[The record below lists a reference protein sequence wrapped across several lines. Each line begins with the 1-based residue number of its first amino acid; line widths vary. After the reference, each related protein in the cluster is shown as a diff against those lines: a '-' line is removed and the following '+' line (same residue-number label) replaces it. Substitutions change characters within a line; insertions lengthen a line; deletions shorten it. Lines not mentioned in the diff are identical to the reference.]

1 MEKTNPIF
9 FKRVVYLTAS
19 YSLLVF
25 LLLNLQLYA
34 QNTTEVL
41 RVQAQQQFNDGNF
54 GEAINLLNRYISANP
69 NNADGYNLRGLCFEN
84 RKEYENAVY
93 DFRSALKLEP
103 ANERIKENLARA
115 VEKWEILLYNRILG
129 YKREIEINPDKPANY
144 LEIGRSFKN
153 LGNWEQAERWYD
165 EYLKREDPSADELI
179 RYTEI
184 LAKEN
189 HISKGEP
196 WLREYCKKYPNDH
209 RLWSRYGYF
218 TMWLGKKQIAITA
231 FDRALELRPYFK
243 EALDGFDLVRGKGYI
258 YTVNDTTVVY
268 NFGLPVSTSSYEYP
282 IDKYYRRLNK
292 NPEDKQSR
300 ILLIEEL
307 IDKSRFSE
315 AEDQLKLLI
324 GTDLSEDRIYTLKNE
339 LDIKKESYYW
349 QRISELERALSE
361 NPSDENSTIELAQ
374 IYSGKKDFERGL
386 NLLSNF
392 RDTYNATD
400 KLLYNYALIS
410 SWAGDLQ
417 TAYLET
423 IHLLNNDPD
432 NFDYQLLLGKL
443 LVWLNKDLIRAQNY
457 LENVL
462 HQNPNNYDALLSM
475 SLLHLQKNE
484 LKKSQY
490 YLKKASE
497 INTADIDILKISKMI
512 EWQNRSNYE
521 NELYLK
527 LEQAR
532 NYLFNKECE
541 KSIEMFNE
549 YLKVNYSNS
558 NIKIELA
565 DAYMCKGDYENAIHI
580 YDDLLQVSPDKYE
593 LKKQRAKLLYW
604 SGNYSNAQNEFYR
617 LSLLNPDD
625 AEVKLFL
632 GDSYTALKD
641 YYNAKHIY
649 YQLLEISPSSFILKE
664 RLRWIEGPSGS
675 GFPFYIML
683 TPEANYFVDN
693 FDFLYSTY
701 GLRFDLGIN
710 EFLSLG
716 ASGYAGTLGSDSIT
730 NNISIIKGIFST
742 RFSELVSANVGIG
755 TTLFPDHNSTF
766 LAEVSLKM
774 EMPSVYSF
782 SANFYS
788 MDAAQVLYS
797 PYLVDV
803 RLRSNVLSLSG
814 NYITS
819 GNWKFS
825 GLYSFINVSDENRA
839 NKLVLRFGKIFQKTI
854 GVGYEYYYYDVK
866 DQSNLYWSPKNF
878 ESHSIWVDWAIVNNT
893 AVNAEIGGKLGYIP
907 TEEFVLREFYGLAVF
922 RLSSFFSLKA
932 RLAFGSTVQS
942 GRGYSSTSIAITAFW
957 TL

>member
-1 MEKTNPIF
+1 MEKTNSIF
-9 FKRVVYLTAS
+9 FKRVVYFSAT
-19 YSLLVF
+19 YSFLFF
-25 LLLNLQLYA
+25 LLLDLQLYA
-34 QNTTEVL
+34 QNPMEVL
-41 RVQAQQQFNDGNF
+41 KIQAQQQFNDGNF

-69 NNADGYNLRGLCFEN
+69 NNAVGYNLRGLCFEN

-103 ANERIKENLARA
+103 KNESINENLART
-115 VEKWEILLYNRILG
+115 VEKWETLLYNRIVG
-129 YKREIEINPDKPANY
+129 YKREIELNPDKPANY
-144 LEIGRSFKN
+144 LEIGRCFKN
-153 LGNWEQAERWYD
+153 LGNWEQAEKWYD
-165 EYLKREDPSADELI
+165 EYLIREDPSADELI

-184 LAKEN
+184 LAKNN

-196 WLREYCKKYPNDH
+196 WLRKYCKKYPDDH

-258 YTVNDTTVVY
+258 YTVNDTTVGY
-268 NFGLPVSTSSYEYP
+268 NFGLPISTSSYEYP
-282 IDKYYRRLNK
+282 IDKYYRRLTK

-307 IDKSRFSE
+307 IDRNRFSE
-315 AEDQLKLLI
+315 AEDQLKILI
-324 GTDLSEDRIYTLKNE
+324 GANLSDDRIYTLKNE

-349 QRISELERALSE
+349 QRISELQKILSE
-361 NPSDENSTIELAQ
+361 NPSDEKSTIELAH
-374 IYSGKKDFERGL
+374 IYAGKKEFERGL
-386 NLLSNF
+386 NILSDYIEAYYASDN
-392 RDTYNATD
+392 
-400 KLLYNYALIS
+400 LHYNYALIS

-423 IHLLNNDPD
+423 IHLLNIDPG
-432 NFDYQLLLGKL
+432 NIDYQLLLGKL
-443 LVWLNKDLIRAQNY
+443 SVWLNKDLIRAQNY

-462 HQNPNNYDALLSM
+462 NQNPNNYDALLSM
-475 SLLHLQKNE
+475 SLLYLQNNE
-484 LKKSQY
+484 LEKSQY
-490 YLKKASE
+490 YLEKASE
-497 INTADIDILKISKMI
+497 IKTGDIEILKISKMI
-512 EWQNRSNYE
+512 EWQSRSNYK
-521 NELYLK
+521 NQLYLK
-527 LEQAR
+527 LEGAR
-532 NYLFNKECE
+532 RYLFNKECE

-549 YLKVNYSNS
+549 YLKIDYSNPK
-558 NIKIELA
+558 IKIELA
-565 DAYMCKGDYENAIHI
+565 QAYMCKGDFENAIQI
-580 YDDLLQVSPDKYE
+580 YDDLLKVSPNNYE
-593 LKKQRAKLLYW
+593 MKKQRAKLLYW
-604 SGNYSNAQNEFYR
+604 NGNYSKAQNEFFI
-617 LSLLNPDD
+617 LSSLNQDD

-641 YYNAKHIY
+641 YYNAKHVY
-649 YQLLEISPSSFILKE
+649 YKLLEISPSSFILKE
-664 RLRWIEGPSGS
+664 RLRWIEGPSIS

-701 GLRFDLGIN
+701 GVRFDMGIT

-716 ASGYAGTLGSDSIT
+716 VSGYAGAIGSDSIT
-730 NNISIIKGIFST
+730 NNISIIKGLIST
-742 RFSELVSANVGIG
+742 RFSELVTANVGIG
-755 TTLFPDHNSTF
+755 TTLFPANESTF
-766 LAEVSLKM
+766 LTDVSLKI

-803 RLRSNVLSLSG
+803 RLRANVFSLWGS
-814 NYITS
+814 YITS

-839 NKLVLRFGKIFQKTI
+839 NKLMLRFGKIFQKSI

-866 DQSNLYWSPKNF
+866 EQSNLYWSPKNF
-878 ESHSIWVDWAIVNNT
+878 ESHSIWADWTVVNN
-893 AVNAEIGGKLGYIP
+893 ADVNADIGGKLGYIP
-907 TEEFVLREFYGLAVF
+907 SEDFVLREFYGLAVF
-922 RLSSFFSLKA
+922 RLSSFFSLQA
-932 RLAFGSTVQS
+932 RLTFGSTVQS

-957 TL
+957 AL